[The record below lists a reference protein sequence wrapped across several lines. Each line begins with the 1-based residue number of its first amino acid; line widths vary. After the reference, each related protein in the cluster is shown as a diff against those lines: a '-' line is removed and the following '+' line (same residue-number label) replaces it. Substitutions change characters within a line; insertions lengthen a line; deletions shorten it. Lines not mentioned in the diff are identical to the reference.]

1 MTIKLQRLNVVK
13 EVDSEEKAK
22 KLEELGFKRMK
33 EVEKE
38 KTPAGKKNAKNGDK
52 KPEADKKEE
61 GDGNGSGAAGED
73 NSGGNGQS

>member
-1 MTIKLQRLNVVK
+1 MTIKLQRLKVVK

-33 EVEKE
+33 EAEKE
-38 KTPAGKKNAKNGDK
+38 KAPAGKKNGKNGDK

-61 GDGNGSGAAGED
+61 GDGDGSGAAGED